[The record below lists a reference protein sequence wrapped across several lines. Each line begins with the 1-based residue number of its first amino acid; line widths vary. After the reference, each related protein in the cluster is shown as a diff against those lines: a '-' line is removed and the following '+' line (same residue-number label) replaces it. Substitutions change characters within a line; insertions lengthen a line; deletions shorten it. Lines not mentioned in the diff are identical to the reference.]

1 MPSFP
6 SRPLARPSD
15 DGLQLSYQLPHRV
28 YTAKGYPALA
38 PNGSS
43 IIIYGYENGLKVIW
57 RGGRPFA
64 NKKPSAPKDKSQ
76 EETNRGNDDAIMI
89 IDSDDESLAELPRIE
104 EPSYEFEE
112 EEPEVDPV
120 FPFESVLRQIDIPLG
135 TRVLELAVPRIVPE
149 AARSSLDPFPPILKN
164 HMVISAVCADLSTR
178 VVTLPLAPPHPA
190 LFDVSSWV
198 QTFSIS
204 GGISHQEI
212 PRGVSITFTYQESQ
226 QQEDQDLGR
235 SESGSNANGSGRWD
249 LLVTTHSAES
259 SGLLLIHR
267 ISIVE
272 EASRGEVLYQ
282 FGDDID
288 TKRRYLPT
296 PAQSIAFNPS
306 SYPSP
311 RHSTLLVAFNSGCV
325 KIYSC
330 FSTKPSKVTR
340 RSSSPQN
347 DFETSE
353 TEGKW
358 LISLYP
364 GFEQTPSGLPR
375 RKSVI
380 NAGWVLGGR
389 AIMVLM
395 ADGEWGVWDIE
406 GAGPGAMKGPLQR
419 QSSVQGVTGGSLTAF
434 SVSGRILSPLSGNR
448 PEAGAPTTEQRPR
461 FAPLTPH
468 TKRVRED
475 TLLKGATVGT
485 SIPSLC
491 GEISVYQ
498 INSYRDALPD
508 ESILLRHGNQS
519 AVIPSLLS
527 LWRNAVKVT
536 GTFDASNRCRVS
548 AIQNITL
555 MGEQLKGIGHLPAA
569 FRHARQAE
577 GGFDTILTAEH
588 RIIILAP
595 RLSEPAESPVP
606 RGSVNDTLTAETDQL
621 MLRRGELDVEGM
633 DRLLSGMTS
642 GNQSLQMGSPI
653 KRARIFT

>member
-1 MPSFP
+1 
-6 SRPLARPSD
+6 
-15 DGLQLSYQLPHRV
+15 
-28 YTAKGYPALA
+28 
-38 PNGSS
+38 
-43 IIIYGYENGLKVIW
+43 LKIIW

-64 NKKPSAPKDKSQ
+64 SKKPSAPKDKSQ
-76 EETNRGNDDAIMI
+76 EKANRGNDDAIMI
-89 IDSDDESLAELPRIE
+89 IDSDDESSAEPPKSE
-104 EPSYEFEE
+104 ESKYQFEE
-112 EEPEVDPV
+112 EEPEIDPI

-135 TRVLELAVPRIVPE
+135 TRALELAVPRIVPE
-149 AARSSLDPFPPILKN
+149 TARSSLDPFPPILKN

-178 VVTLPLAPPHPA
+178 IVTLPLVPPHPA
-190 LFDVSSWV
+190 HFEVASWV
-198 QTFSIS
+198 KTFSIS
-204 GGISHQEI
+204 GGVSHQEV
-212 PRGVSITFTYQESQ
+212 PRGVSITFTYQESE
-226 QQEDQDLGR
+226 QQEDQDTNR
-235 SESGSNANGSGRWD
+235 SRSGSNANGSGSWD
-249 LLVTTHSAES
+249 LLVATHSAES
-259 SGLLLIHR
+259 SGLLLVHR
-267 ISIVE
+267 IPIIE
-272 EASRGEVLYQ
+272 EADRGEVLYQ
-282 FGDDID
+282 FSDDID

-296 PAQSIAFNPS
+296 PAQNIAFNPS

-311 RHSTLLVAFNSGCV
+311 RHSSLLVAFNSGCV
-325 KIYSC
+325 KVYSC
-330 FSTKPSKVTR
+330 FSMKRSKASR
-340 RSSSPQN
+340 RSSSPQS

-364 GFEQTPSGLPR
+364 GFEQSASGIPR
-375 RKSVI
+375 RKNI
-380 NAGWVLGGR
+380 IYADWVLGGR

-406 GAGPGAMKGPLQR
+406 GAGPGSMKGPLQR

-448 PEAGAPTTEQRPR
+448 PEVGGPTAEQRPR

-475 TLLKGATVGT
+475 TLLKGATVGS

-498 INSYRDALPD
+498 TNSYRDALPD

-527 LWRNAVKVT
+527 LWRNAVKAT

-555 MGEQLKGIGHLPAA
+555 MGEHLKGIGHLPAA
-569 FRHARQAE
+569 FRHTRQAE
-577 GGFDTILTAEH
+577 GGVFDILLTAEH

-595 RLSEPAESPVP
+595 RLAEPAESSEP
-606 RGSVNDTLTAETDQL
+606 RRSINDTPTAEADQL

-633 DRLLSGMTS
+633 DRLLSGMAS
-642 GNQSLQMGSPI
+642 GNQSLRMGSPI